1 MPKPRKTNADA
12 PAEGAQ
18 AVPSHDEIE
27 RRAHEIWL
35 EQGAEP
41 GHELDHWLQA
51 EQELAG
57 KPRRRAARPER
68 SVNP

>member
-12 PAEGAQ
+12 PPEGAQ
-18 AVPSHDEIE
+18 AVPSHEDIE

-35 EQGAEP
+35 ERGAEP

-51 EQELAG
+51 EEELAA
-57 KPRRRAARPER
+57 PRRRRSATRER